1 MVTKS
6 SPDSSSSESLAP
18 PATVTSSTA
27 NEQTTADAG
36 GDVNAGVQAGEESQP
51 GFFGLLVK
59 SVFEPG
65 ANAAVVMAMNL
76 CFFFLILTL
85 FGLYA
90 LTGWNKHVLLLLGV
104 TSLLWG
110 SMVWFV
116 MELTKV
122 QNRPDNMPPSLSLDD
137 MDITSDPVV
146 TSVEPKKDR

>member
-1 MVTKS
+1 MVTKL
-6 SPDSSSSESLAP
+6 SPDSSSSEDIITPP
-18 PATVTSSTA
+18 PALTRREQATA
-27 NEQTTADAG
+27 EMTAG
-36 GDVNAGVQAGEESQP
+36 AGVEESNEKP

-85 FGLYA
+85 FALYV

-104 TSLLWG
+104 TTLLWG

-122 QNRPDNMPPSLSLDD
+122 QNRPDNMPPNLSLENMDD
-137 MDITSDPVV
+137 ASTSDSADA
-146 TSVEPKKDR
+146 TATVEPKKDR